1 MSSIHYKFKATLEY
15 KTLVFDGLHISI
27 TDLKKEICEKE
38 NIKAESFDLVL
49 TNAHTKR
56 QYTGDELIPR
66 NSSVIVQRIPR
77 DNAAKLPKVQDTTNS
92 GIVTKSTPTEAPVV
106 GHIDSEEFDKM
117 TEEERLAH
125 VKEVSTYKYLP
136 SNFQKKTSSIMSG
149 PPPPTYVCNRCSQ
162 SGHWYKNCPMLN
174 TRRTTGITM
183 DELME
188 TTSDDPLAMLH
199 PSGKYVVPIMHW
211 KARQK
216 KPEIAKPEP
225 EIREIPPEL
234 KCPICSQLLRDA
246 VLTTCCGDSFCADC
260 LQQRLLETPNAKC
273 PGTNCFQTAVSTD
286 KLVPNLKMR
295 QAAEAFKHG
304 AIHNTAFES
313 TNSSPRIDEQP
324 VQPPVSRV
332 RIGLSGRPQ
341 QVQPA
346 IVIHHQQ
353 QQQQQQSHQQQQ
365 QQQQQETAV
374 TSPQSQ
380 IRTSSPTYVIQPST
394 NVTIPAALQSQMIIK
409 QFSGNN
415 VMPSPGVTPA
425 QSQPKVIA
433 PTVVVPNVQQ
443 LAVAPPP
450 LPLPVNV
457 HQPPPGY
464 PTILPSTQLMHVA
477 TSSSSESIASGTHTA
492 RSISAAHLTVPPLL
506 LPPGVQP
513 PPPGLS
519 AVIFPRVPA
528 PPPVKDAWDEY
539 LERKDKESRQRAAA
553 PPLRRRRRST
563 RSTSYSSSSTSSE
576 SSSGSS
582 RSRSRSSSRGR
593 NRSHRDKR
601 RNDGREKH
609 SSRRRDSRSPF
620 RSSYA
625 STRYHRDNLASSFNL
640 YQHTSGAAA
649 IGLPGAS
656 LIHHR
661 IPSLLNSYCPPQYA
675 LNQTSQATSYSS
687 FSNGPVPNYR
697 SSRTYLEE
705 RNRRHSPRSVQNRRR
720 NESRE
725 RENDRKERTEER
737 RRGRDGDER
746 TRRDDRE
753 RRAKEDSDREERRQK
768 KDKYK
773 RRQEKETK
781 EIENAAEGRHES
793 TFKIEEGKDVGAVD
807 LKEIVVDGEAKR
819 ETTPHIENKGT
830 ENDIGDVENNVEKE
844 NDTVDEAL
852 PDGVA
857 AENGVAGFRSNHDDG
872 SGAEAENENEG
883 LDNEKETGN
892 ITTGVLV
899 ENKDKSEK
907 KRHRKK
913 KRKHRR
919 HEEDKPE
926 DDETGRKKHK
936 KHKRSKEE
944 KEQRKQEK
952 EKRREERRRRRQER
966 ETEQVSAVESAANKG
981 SEYEMSS
988 VTGIVDKDHENEITD
1003 NKITHEVKKAAMLK
1017 SVELM
1022 DSGTLEQKSEEK
1034 AIVESKPRDDQE
1046 GCGSGKKADEKEG
1059 RSGDSSSLPKGN
1071 DKKNVREH
1079 LKHEKDRRRKHDLSR
1094 KREESKDDSRITRK
1108 RNDERETK
1116 RSEEKDSRKQGDKF
1130 RKNDRKDE
1138 KLENKRWDNREGK
1151 TKGGEREP
1159 KRSGNAEKPES
1170 EMKKESRHKEH
1181 GEKRKNDTGRSD
1193 HKRPRLRSHGSH
1205 DEQRNAS
1212 NKSDQ
1217 KILSEIS
1224 DIKKVVEVDEIG
1236 PVVRNETDPLLLSKK
1251 KSGLNSRV
1259 ASKIVDSVDG
1269 TKVHESTDQKVLDEI
1284 KVSVEKEIE
1293 RKVEALPT
1301 SSNYNMPNLTVEL
1314 KSGGEKRVTRENI
1327 FEGATPYFNARQK
1340 IKMILLSES
1349 ERKAADRSS
1358 KKRSGVK

>member
-1 MSSIHYKFKATLEY
+1 M
-15 KTLVFDGLHISI
+15 
-27 TDLKKEICEKE
+27 
-38 NIKAESFDLVL
+38 
-49 TNAHTKR
+49 
-56 QYTGDELIPR
+56 
-66 NSSVIVQRIPR
+66 
-77 DNAAKLPKVQDTTNS
+77 
-92 GIVTKSTPTEAPVV
+92 
-106 GHIDSEEFDKM
+106 
-117 TEEERLAH
+117 
-125 VKEVSTYKYLP
+125 
-136 SNFQKKTSSIMSG
+136 
-149 PPPPTYVCNRCSQ
+149 
-162 SGHWYKNCPMLN
+162 
-174 TRRTTGITM
+174 
-183 DELME
+183 
-188 TTSDDPLAMLH
+188 
-199 PSGKYVVPIMHW
+199 
-211 KARQK
+211 
-216 KPEIAKPEP
+216 
-225 EIREIPPEL
+225 
-234 KCPICSQLLRDA
+234 
-246 VLTTCCGDSFCADC
+246 
-260 LQQRLLETPNAKC
+260 
-273 PGTNCFQTAVSTD
+273 
-286 KLVPNLKMR
+286 
-295 QAAEAFKHG
+295 
-304 AIHNTAFES
+304 
-313 TNSSPRIDEQP
+313 
-324 VQPPVSRV
+324 
-332 RIGLSGRPQ
+332 
-341 QVQPA
+341 
-346 IVIHHQQ
+346 
-353 QQQQQQSHQQQQ
+353 
-365 QQQQQETAV
+365 
-374 TSPQSQ
+374 
-380 IRTSSPTYVIQPST
+380 
-394 NVTIPAALQSQMIIK
+394 
-409 QFSGNN
+409 
-415 VMPSPGVTPA
+415 
-425 QSQPKVIA
+425 
-433 PTVVVPNVQQ
+433 
-443 LAVAPPP
+443 
-450 LPLPVNV
+450 
-457 HQPPPGY
+457 
-464 PTILPSTQLMHVA
+464 
-477 TSSSSESIASGTHTA
+477 
-492 RSISAAHLTVPPLL
+492 
-506 LPPGVQP
+506 
-513 PPPGLS
+513 
-519 AVIFPRVPA
+519 
-528 PPPVKDAWDEY
+528 
-539 LERKDKESRQRAAA
+539 
-553 PPLRRRRRST
+553 
-563 RSTSYSSSSTSSE
+563 
-576 SSSGSS
+576 
-582 RSRSRSSSRGR
+582 
-593 NRSHRDKR
+593 
-601 RNDGREKH
+601 
-609 SSRRRDSRSPF
+609 
-620 RSSYA
+620 
-625 STRYHRDNLASSFNL
+625 
-640 YQHTSGAAA
+640 
-649 IGLPGAS
+649 
-656 LIHHR
+656 
-661 IPSLLNSYCPPQYA
+661 
-675 LNQTSQATSYSS
+675 
-687 FSNGPVPNYR
+687 
-697 SSRTYLEE
+697 
-705 RNRRHSPRSVQNRRR
+705 
-720 NESRE
+720 
-725 RENDRKERTEER
+725 
-737 RRGRDGDER
+737 
-746 TRRDDRE
+746 
-753 RRAKEDSDREERRQK
+753 
-768 KDKYK
+768 
-773 RRQEKETK
+773 
-781 EIENAAEGRHES
+781 
-793 TFKIEEGKDVGAVD
+793 
-807 LKEIVVDGEAKR
+807 
-819 ETTPHIENKGT
+819 
-830 ENDIGDVENNVEKE
+830 EKE

>member
-15 KTLVFDGLHISI
+15 KTLVFDGLHISVI
-27 TDLKKEICEKE
+27 DLKKEICEKE

-92 GIVTKSTPTEAPVV
+92 GIVTKSIPAEAPVV

-216 KPEIAKPEP
+216 KPEVAKPEP

-234 KCPICSQLLRDA
+234 KCPICLQLLRDA

-273 PGTNCFQTAVSTD
+273 PGTNCFQTAVSAD

-295 QAAEAFKHG
+295 QAVEAFKHG
-304 AIHNTAFES
+304 AVHSTAFES
-313 TNSSPRIDEQP
+313 TNNSPRTDEQP
-324 VQPPVSRV
+324 VQSVSRV

-346 IVIHHQQ
+346 LIIQQ
-353 QQQQQQSHQQQQ
+353 QQQKQQQQQ
-365 QQQQQETAV
+365 QQQQQEAVV

-380 IRTSSPTYVIQPST
+380 IQTSSPTYVIQPST
-394 NVTIPAALQSQMIIK
+394 NIAIPASLQSQMAVK
-409 QFSGNN
+409 QFPGNT
-415 VMPSPGVTPA
+415 MLPSPGIASA
-425 QSQPKVIA
+425 QNQPKVIA
-433 PTVVVPNVQQ
+433 PTVIVPNVQQ
-443 LAVAPPP
+443 LTVAPPP
-450 LPLPVNV
+450 LSLPVNV

-464 PTILPSTQLMHVA
+464 PTIFPPGQPAHVA
-477 TSSSSESIASGTHTA
+477 TTSSTESLPSGTHTV
-492 RSISAAHLTVPPLL
+492 RNITAAHLTAPPLL
-506 LPPGVQP
+506 LPPSVQP

-519 AVIFPRVPA
+519 AVIYPRIPA
-528 PPPVKDAWDEY
+528 PPPIKDAWDEY

-553 PPLRRRRRST
+553 PTSRRRRRST

-576 SSSGSS
+576 SSSESS
-582 RSRSRSSSRGR
+582 RSRSRSSSRDR

-640 YQHTSGAAA
+640 YQHTSSAAA

-661 IPSLLNSYCPPQYA
+661 IPSLLNNYCSSQYTS
-675 LNQTSQATSYSS
+675 NQTSQTTSYNS
-687 FSNGPVPNYR
+687 FSNGAVPSYR
-697 SSRTYLEE
+697 SSRIYLDE
-705 RNRRHSPRSVQNRRR
+705 RNRRHSPRSLQNWRR
-720 NESRE
+720 NESKE
-725 RENDRKERTEER
+725 RQNDRKERTEER

-746 TRRDDRE
+746 TRREDRE
-753 RRAKEDSDREERRQK
+753 RKPKEDSDREERRQK

-773 RRQEKETK
+773 RRQEKESK
-781 EIENAAEGRHES
+781 EVENATEGGQGS
-793 TFKIEEGKDVGAVD
+793 TLKIEEKDAGAVD
-807 LKEIVVDGEAKR
+807 LIKIDVDGEAKN
-819 ETTPHIENKGT
+819 ETTPQIENRGA
-830 ENDIGDVENNVEKE
+830 ENNVGDIENNVEKE

-852 PDGVA
+852 PDETA
-857 AENGVAGFRSNHDDG
+857 AESGMSGFQINHDDG

-883 LDNEKETGN
+883 LDDEKRTDN
-892 ITTGVLV
+892 ITTEVIA
-899 ENKDKSEK
+899 EDKGRSGK
-907 KRHRKK
+907 KKHRKK

-919 HEEDKPE
+919 HDGDGPE
-926 DDETGRKKHK
+926 DEGIGRKKHK
-936 KHKRSKEE
+936 RHKRSKEE

-966 ETEQVSAVESAANKG
+966 ETGQVNAAENVENKG
-981 SEYEMSS
+981 SEHEMNSV
-988 VTGIVDKDHENEITD
+988 VTGMVNKEHENGMTAD
-1003 NKITHEVKKAAMLK
+1003 VKVHEVKKAAVLK
-1017 SVELM
+1017 SVELTN
-1022 DSGTLEQKSEEK
+1022 SGMPAQKSEEK
-1034 AIVESKPRDDQE
+1034 AMKGSKPREAQE
-1046 GCGSGKKADEKEG
+1046 GSENGKKSDGKEG
-1059 RSGDSSSLPKGN
+1059 RNSDSSSLS
-1071 DKKNVREH
+1071 KNNERKNAKECY
-1079 LKHEKDRRRKHDLSR
+1079 KHEKDRRHKHYLSR
-1094 KREESKDDSRITRK
+1094 KRDESKDDSRITRK
-1108 RNDERETK
+1108 RNDEKET
-1116 RSEEKDSRKQGDKF
+1116 RRNEDKDSKKESDKF
-1130 RKNDRKDE
+1130 RKNDRNDE
-1138 KLENKRWDNREGK
+1138 KIESRRWDNKEEK
-1151 TKGGEREP
+1151 TKVGEREP
-1159 KRSGNAEKPES
+1159 RRCENTEKVEL
-1170 EMKKESRHKEH
+1170 EFKKESRHKQH
-1181 GEKRKNDTGRSD
+1181 GDKRKSETSRSD
-1193 HKRPRLRSHGSH
+1193 RKRPRLRRSHGSRN
-1205 DEQRNAS
+1205 EQRNGLNIADQRFLPET
-1212 NKSDQ
+1212 SD
-1217 KILSEIS
+1217 
-1224 DIKKVVEVDEIG
+1224 VRRAVEVSEVDS
-1236 PVVRNETDPLLLSKK
+1236 VVRNETDPLLLSQKK
-1251 KSGLNSRV
+1251 LGLNSRTT
-1259 ASKIVDSVDG
+1259 SKAMNSVDG
-1269 TKVHESTDQKVLDEI
+1269 TEIHETSDQKRLDEI
-1284 KVSVEKEIE
+1284 KVSIEKELE
-1293 RKVEALPT
+1293 LKVEAAPV

-1327 FEGATPYFNARQK
+1327 FEGATPHFNARQK
-1340 IKMILLSES
+1340 IKMVLLSES